1 MCGRY
6 VRKSTRR
13 EIAAWFGVEPGDEDP
28 YTEEWVASYNV
39 APQTFQPVVRLNR
52 ETGMR
57 EIALMRWG
65 LIPYWAK
72 DAKIGYSTI
81 NAKAET
87 VATAPAFREA
97 FKRRRCLVPADAFY
111 EWQKLDPKYKQPFA
125 IALASREPYGFAG
138 LWERWKDPVTREW
151 LETFS
156 IITTD
161 PNQVV
166 APLHNRMPVIIE
178 RKDYARWLGAP
189 DFLPE
194 APTRATCAA
203 FIKESRMKIREAN
216 EVDRKSGGG
225 DSSQPPLDL
234 LRPFPAEQMIAW
246 KVDKAVGNVG
256 NDAAQLLESPPEEP
270 MLGFV
275 ADTQQ

>member
-13 EIAAWFGVEPGDEDP
+13 EIANWFAAADDAQGVEWGP
-28 YTEEWVASYNV
+28 SYNV

-52 ETGMR
+52 DTGQR
-57 EIALMRWG
+57 EIVLMRWG
-65 LIPYWAK
+65 LIPYWSK
-72 DAKIGYSTI
+72 DSKIGYSTI

-97 FKRRRCLVPADAFY
+97 LRRRRCLVPADAFY
-111 EWQKLDPKYKQPFA
+111 EWQKLDPKHKQPFA
-125 IALASREPYGFAG
+125 IALASREPYGLAG
-138 LWERWKDPVTREW
+138 LWERWRDPQTSEW

-161 PNQVV
+161 ANPVV
-166 APLHNRMPVIIE
+166 APLHSRMPVIIE
-178 RKDYARWLGAP
+178 RRDYARWLGA
-189 DFLPE
+189 D
-194 APTRATCAA
+194 AQA
-203 FIKESRMKIREAN
+203 
-216 EVDRKSGGG
+216 
-225 DSSQPPLDL
+225 QPPLDL

-246 KVDKAVGNVG
+246 KVDKSVGNVR
-256 NDAAQLLESPPEEP
+256 NDAAHLLEIAADEPPDEP

-275 ADTQQ
+275 ADPQQ

>member
-1 MCGRY
+1 MC
-6 VRKSTRR
+6 VSQPEEKLLP
-13 EIAAWFGVEPGDEDP
+13 WFGAEDADTVEWG
-28 YTEEWVASYNV
+28 ASYNV

-52 ETGMR
+52 DTGQR
-57 EIALMRWG
+57 EIVLMRWG
-65 LIPYWAK
+65 LIPYWSK

-111 EWQKLDPKYKQPFA
+111 EWQKLDPKHKQPFA

-138 LWERWKDPVTREW
+138 LWERWKDPQTREW

-178 RKDYARWLGAP
+178 RKDYARWLGSGDSGAAAARP
-189 DFLPE
+189 
-194 APTRATCAA
+194 AAA
-203 FIKESRMKIREAN
+203 FPRGTDDCLEGGQ
-216 EVDRKSGGG
+216 GGG
-225 DSSQPPLDL
+225 QRAQRHRAVAGNSAGRANCWGL
-234 LRPFPAEQMIAW
+234 LRIRNS
-246 KVDKAVGNVG
+246 D
-256 NDAAQLLESPPEEP
+256 DARSTRLSLCFAS
-270 MLGFV
+270 GTS
-275 ADTQQ
+275 A

>member
-13 EIAAWFGVEPGDEDP
+13 EIAQWFGAEDVDTVEWG
-28 YTEEWVASYNV
+28 ASYNV

-52 ETGMR
+52 DTGER

-65 LIPYWAK
+65 LVPYWSK
-72 DAKIGYSTI
+72 DAKIGFSTI

-97 FKRRRCLVPADAFY
+97 FRRRRCLVPADAFY
-111 EWQKLDPKYKQPFA
+111 EWQTLDPKHKQPFA

-138 LWERWKDPVTREW
+138 LWERWKDPQPREGLPTKTREW

-178 RKDYARWLGAP
+178 RKDYARWLG
-189 DFLPE
+189 
-194 APTRATCAA
+194 
-203 FIKESRMKIREAN
+203 
-216 EVDRKSGGG
+216 GG
-225 DSSQPPLDL
+225 DSGQPPLDL
-234 LRPFPAEQMIAW
+234 LRPFPAEKMVVW
-246 KVDKAVGNVG
+246 KVDKAVGNVR
-256 NDAAQLLESPPEEP
+256 NDTAQLLETPPEEP
-270 MLGFV
+270 TLGFV

>member
-13 EIAAWFGVEPGDEDP
+13 EIAAWFNAEDADSL
-28 YTEEWVASYNV
+28 EWGASYNV

-52 ETGMR
+52 DTGMR
-57 EIALMRWG
+57 EIVLMRWG
-65 LIPYWAK
+65 LVPYWSK
-72 DAKIGYSTI
+72 DAKIAYSTI

-87 VATAPAFREA
+87 VTTAPAFREA

-111 EWQKLDPKYKQPFA
+111 EWQKLDPRHKQPFA

-138 LWERWKDPVTREW
+138 LWERWRDSETRET

-161 PNQVV
+161 PNQLV

-178 RKDYARWLGAP
+178 RKDYARWLG
-189 DFLPE
+189 
-194 APTRATCAA
+194 
-203 FIKESRMKIREAN
+203 
-216 EVDRKSGGG
+216 GG
-225 DSSQPPLDL
+225 DSAQPPVDL
-234 LRPFPAEQMIAW
+234 LRPFPAEQMIVW

-256 NDAAQLLESPPEEP
+256 NDTAQLLESAPDEP
-270 MLGFV
+270 SQPSLGFV
-275 ADTQQ
+275 ADAQQR

>member
-13 EIAAWFGVEPGDEDP
+13 EIANWFAAEDAQGVEWGP
-28 YTEEWVASYNV
+28 SYNV

-52 ETGMR
+52 DTGQR
-57 EIALMRWG
+57 EIVLMRWG
-65 LIPYWAK
+65 LVPYWSK
-72 DAKIGYSTI
+72 DSKIGYSTI

-97 FKRRRCLVPADAFY
+97 FRRRRCLVPADAFY
-111 EWQKLDPKYKQPFA
+111 EWQKLDPKHKQPFA
-125 IALASREPYGFAG
+125 IALASREPYGLAG
-138 LWERWKDPVTREW
+138 LWERWKDPQTSSMTSQW

-161 PNQVV
+161 ANQVV

-178 RKDYARWLGAP
+178 RKDYARWLG
-189 DFLPE
+189 
-194 APTRATCAA
+194 
-203 FIKESRMKIREAN
+203 
-216 EVDRKSGGG
+216 GG
-225 DSSQPPLDL
+225 DPAQPPLDL

-246 KVDKAVGNVG
+246 KVDKAVGNVR
-256 NDAAQLLESPPEEP
+256 NDAAHLLETPPEGPPDEP
-270 MLGFV
+270 PDQSTLGFV
-275 ADTQQ
+275 SDPQQ

>member
-13 EIAAWFGVEPGDEDP
+13 EIAAWFGVEAGDEDP
-28 YTEEWVASYNV
+28 YTDEWVASYNV

-52 ETGMR
+52 DTGMR

-111 EWQKLDPKYKQPFA
+111 EWQKLDPKHKQPFA

-138 LWERWKDPVTREW
+138 LWERWKDPATREW

-178 RKDYARWLGAP
+178 RKDYARWLGGP
-189 DFLPE
+189 
-194 APTRATCAA
+194 
-203 FIKESRMKIREAN
+203 
-216 EVDRKSGGG
+216 GG
-225 DSSQPPLDL
+225 DSAQLPLDL

-246 KVDKAVGNVG
+246 KVDKAVGNVS